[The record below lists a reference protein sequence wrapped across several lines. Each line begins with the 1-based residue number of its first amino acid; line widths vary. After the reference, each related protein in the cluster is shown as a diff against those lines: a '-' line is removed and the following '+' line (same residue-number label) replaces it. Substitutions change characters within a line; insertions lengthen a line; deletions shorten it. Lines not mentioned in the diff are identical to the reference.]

1 MTTFFTFSTLPTPRR
16 RLPRKC
22 RQRSV
27 DSRLTWG
34 FDLHDVVL
42 GPVELPASTRL
53 PGADERTE
61 RAERCLVRV
70 PRRAGR
76 ALATELAAAVATR
89 SARKDTDP
97 VRVLLDPQ
105 DPL

>member
-1 MTTFFTFSTLPTPRR
+1 
-16 RLPRKC
+16 
-22 RQRSV
+22 
-27 DSRLTWG
+27 
-34 FDLHDVVL
+34 
-42 GPVELPASTRL
+42 
-53 PGADERTE
+53 
-61 RAERCLVRV
+61 V

-89 SARKDTDP
+89 SARKATDP